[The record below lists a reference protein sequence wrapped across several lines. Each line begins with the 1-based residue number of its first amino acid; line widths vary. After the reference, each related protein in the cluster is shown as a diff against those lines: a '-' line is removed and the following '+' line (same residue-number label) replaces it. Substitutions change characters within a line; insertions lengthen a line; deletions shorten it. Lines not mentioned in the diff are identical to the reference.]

1 MITHKGRKRALI
13 STILGR
19 LAYTLPALNT
29 ELNTKHIRGREL
41 CQDKQLNY

>member
-1 MITHKGRKRALI
+1 MITRKGQKRALV
-13 STILGR
+13 STILGP
-19 LAYTLPALNT
+19 LAYTLCALNI